1 MKSMQVKMYKDGLL
15 KLPQGKANLSFID
28 ATSDQDIA
36 RQQKADDI
44 EASMVAAKFVRC
56 VRLVSD

>member
-1 MKSMQVKMYKDGLL
+1 MYKDGLL

-44 EASMVAAKFVRC
+44 QASMVAANFVRC
-56 VRLVSD
+56 VRLISD